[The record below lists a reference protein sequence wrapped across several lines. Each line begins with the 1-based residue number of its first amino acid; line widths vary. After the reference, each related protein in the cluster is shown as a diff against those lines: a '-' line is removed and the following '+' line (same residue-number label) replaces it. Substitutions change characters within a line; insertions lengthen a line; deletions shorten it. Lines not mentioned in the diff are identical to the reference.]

1 MGGDILKV
9 EILETYQSII
19 EDLWNNEHLHDMK
32 NYIQH
37 RDLNCLEHSLF
48 VSYKSYQV
56 CRRFNCD
63 EVAVARGA
71 LLHDFFLYDWHD
83 ERRTEKLHGFAHPE
97 IALENA
103 KAHFNLTEVEKD
115 IILKHMWP
123 LTFKKV
129 PKYRE
134 SLIVS
139 LVDKYCTTM
148 ELISPRTRENIK
160 NLTHIISQK
169 NKGPYHDNN

>member
-1 MGGDILKV
+1 MKN
-9 EILETYQSII
+9 EILEPYRMTI
-19 EDLWNNEHLHDMK
+19 EEIWDNEHLHDMK

-48 VSYKSYQV
+48 VSFKSYQV
-56 CRRFNCD
+56 CRKIKCD

-71 LLHDFFLYDWHD
+71 LLHDFFLYDWHL
-83 ERRTEKLHGFAHPE
+83 ERRSEKLHGFAHPE

-103 KAHFNLTEVEKD
+103 ESHFTLSEVEKD

-123 LTFKKV
+123 LTLGKM
-129 PKYRE
+129 PKYKE

-139 LVDKYCTTM
+139 LIDKYCTAV
-148 ELISPRTRENIK
+148 ELISPRTRAKIK
-160 NLTHIISQK
+160 KLAHTISQK
-169 NKGPYHDNN
+169 EPKPLP